1 MCTVNSQAICVETNQ
16 AIESWKWKAQPTH
29 IIEFVSIL
37 CWGKQYNR
45 NSNIKTILYKT
56 EWCHHSVKLQ
66 PEQTDTFG
74 VNREIMLS
82 LFLVVCQILL
92 LKSKEGRGFSSE
104 QKCTYHCSQKNSDWH
119 MCAFVFRCTI
129 LYLTIST
136 PPVFVCFWL
145 FHSFV
150 RGERKD
156 PSKVPVS
163 ARPNYRLPP
172 SNLPGEEGAGRKA
185 ISLKHL
191 LFARR
196 GKNSM
201 YQQSN
206 DLFHD

>member
-1 MCTVNSQAICVETNQ
+1 MS
-16 AIESWKWKAQPTH
+16 
-29 IIEFVSIL
+29 
-37 CWGKQYNR
+37 
-45 NSNIKTILYKT
+45 
-56 EWCHHSVKLQ
+56 
-66 PEQTDTFG
+66 
-74 VNREIMLS
+74 
-82 LFLVVCQILL
+82 
-92 LKSKEGRGFSSE
+92 
-104 QKCTYHCSQKNSDWH
+104 
-119 MCAFVFRCTI
+119 AFVFRCTI

-196 GKNSM
+196 GKKFYVPTIKRLVSWLASKLFIHKNCCVVLVRRLIFCPVIYSF
-201 YQQSN
+201 YQPRGNCHCSN
-206 DLFHD
+206 LSLILSDWAINIRFCHWKPSIPTKNVLENFAISPTLPKIVF

>member
-1 MCTVNSQAICVETNQ
+1 MS
-16 AIESWKWKAQPTH
+16 
-29 IIEFVSIL
+29 
-37 CWGKQYNR
+37 
-45 NSNIKTILYKT
+45 
-56 EWCHHSVKLQ
+56 
-66 PEQTDTFG
+66 
-74 VNREIMLS
+74 
-82 LFLVVCQILL
+82 
-92 LKSKEGRGFSSE
+92 
-104 QKCTYHCSQKNSDWH
+104 
-119 MCAFVFRCTI
+119 AFVFRCNI

-172 SNLPGEEGAGRKA
+172 SNLPGEKGAGRKA

-196 GKNSM
+196 GKQFYVPTIKRLVSWLASKLFIHKNRCVLVRRLIFWPVINHFYQPRGNCHCSNLSLILSDWTINICYCHWKPSRPTNSAI
-201 YQQSN
+201 SPK
-206 DLFHD
+206 LPKIVF